1 MASSTQKFDPL
12 VMTDTLLLNMAIE
25 IVDLGIER
33 LILHGYIRLS
43 EGKIFFSMTLWD
55 DIFG

>member
-1 MASSTQKFDPL
+1 MASAQKFDPL
-12 VMTDTLLLNMAIE
+12 VMTDSLLLNVAIG
-25 IVDLGIER
+25 IVDLGIKR
-33 LILHGYIRLS
+33 LIFHGYVRLS